1 MNTANSSK
9 LNSVHIK
16 APRVATKVDES
27 PIKVKLMTISMSVS
41 MNIRYCS
48 ITIYIS
54 STQTLTLSI
63 IAKMRSTRF
72 SGVFSS
78 SGNSTVFPY
87 DISNIIMLHMVFALK
102 QVKIRSLMFGK
113 TYHHLIY
120 GIYNVQHLVSGY
132 VAIIVEII

>member
-1 MNTANSSK
+1 MNTPNSSK

-16 APRVATKVDES
+16 APRVATKVDEG

-48 ITIYIS
+48 ITIYIA

-63 IAKMRSTRF
+63 IAKIRSTRF

-87 DISNIIMLHMVFALK
+87 DISNITMLHMVFAFE
-102 QVKIRSLMFGK
+102 QVRIRSLMFGK

>member
-1 MNTANSSK
+1 MMNTANSSK

-27 PIKVKLMTISMSVS
+27 PNKVKLMTISMSVS

-87 DISNIIMLHMVFALK
+87 DISNIMLHKVFALK
-102 QVKIRSLMFGK
+102 RVRIRSLMFGK